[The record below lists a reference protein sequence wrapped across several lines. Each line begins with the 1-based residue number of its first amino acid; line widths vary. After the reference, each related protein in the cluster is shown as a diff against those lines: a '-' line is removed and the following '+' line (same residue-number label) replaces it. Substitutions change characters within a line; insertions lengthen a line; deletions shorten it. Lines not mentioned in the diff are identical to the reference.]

1 MSDAAFAD
9 FERSIDVLSRPQLRK
24 MLALILRKLFTFK
37 LVHKQSAFVRKL
49 GGLEKDFW
57 IAEDFNE
64 TPDCLSEYI

>member
-37 LVHKQSAFVRKL
+37 SVHKQSAFVRKL
-49 GGLEKDFW
+49 GGLEKGFW